1 MAAMTFPHE
10 RLGRSRGSI
19 DRAGQLLREWY
30 ESGVLAGPEVQEA
43 SATLNDYRSQI
54 KDPLK
59 RVVMGLR
66 SAVRTSRADVVVS
79 ERLKRQPRII
89 AKLTRFP
96 NMELTRMQD
105 IGGCRAIL
113 PDLASVDAVR
123 RRVERQTSQVMR
135 VNDYNLDVPTS
146 GYRAV
151 HIAVRR
157 EGALIE
163 IQLRTE
169 WQQRW
174 AKLVEDLDASYR
186 LNLKNE
192 DGPEEVLE
200 YLRAYGSSLAELDRT
215 GHVEPAQVRL
225 VGRLREHAQRRLA
238 AGGIG

>member
-1 MAAMTFPHE
+1 MAIMASPHE
-10 RLGRSRGSI
+10 RLGVSRRSI
-19 DRAGQLLREWY
+19 DRSGQVLREWY
-30 ESGVLAGPEVQEA
+30 ESGLLAGLDVQEA
-43 SATLNDYRSQI
+43 SRVLNDYRSQI

-66 SAVRTSRADVVVS
+66 SAVRTSGADVVVS

-89 AKLTRFP
+89 GKLIRFP
-96 NMELTRMQD
+96 RMELTYMQD

-113 PDLASVDAVR
+113 PDLATVHAVR
-123 RRVERQTSQVMR
+123 RRVERQKSDVVR
-135 VNDYNLDVPTS
+135 INDYNEDVPSS

-151 HIAVRR
+151 HIVVRR

-174 AKLVEDLDASYR
+174 GKLVEDLDAAYR

-192 DGPEEVLE
+192 DGPDVVLD
-200 YLRAYGSSLAELDRT
+200 YLRAYGSSLAMLDRT
-215 GHVEPAQVRL
+215 GHVDPALVRL
-225 VGRLREHAQRRLA
+225 VGGLREEAQRRLA
-238 AGGIG
+238 AGGTG